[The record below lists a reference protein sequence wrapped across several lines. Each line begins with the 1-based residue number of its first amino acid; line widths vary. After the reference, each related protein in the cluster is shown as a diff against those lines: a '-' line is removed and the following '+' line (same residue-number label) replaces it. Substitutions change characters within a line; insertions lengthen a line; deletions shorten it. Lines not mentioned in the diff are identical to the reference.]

1 MDDDGDLETRVER
14 LLREPAYAEKPL
26 EPVAAFMRNA
36 GLVIGGM
43 TATLLLWPQSLG
55 SIHRLLEHLVQ

>member
-1 MDDDGDLETRVER
+1 MDR

-26 EPVAAFMRNA
+26 QPLVAMTRNVAMVLA
-36 GLVIGGM
+36 GVAGTM
-43 TATLLLWPQSLG
+43 LLWPQSLG